1 MKRSN
6 DIPMNDF
13 YEYFANMNKHE
24 NISENFIDENSM
36 NNSDNCIFD
45 SLDKQFTLGE
55 IKSTV
60 QSLKCNKFFGYNL
73 LLNEYFIETFDILRS
88 HLNYYIYLMQ
98 YWILEFIKKFGLREL
113 LYQYLRKVILMM

>member
-24 NISENFIDENSM
+24 NISENFIDEKSL

-45 SLDKQFTLGE
+45 SLDKQLTLGE
-55 IKSTV
+55 IKTTV
-60 QSLKCNKFFGYNL
+60 QSLKCNKSFGYNYNL

-98 YWILEFIKKFGLREL
+98 YWILEFIQKFGLRN
-113 LYQYLRKVILMM
+113 YCTNI